1 MQCKAT
7 PRVLAI
13 FLKGQFTQNDKKN
26 KHIYYLPVVVSNHAE
41 VAEVFNICLIDF
53 CYHRWTPATACS
65 PDDGGCETPQLILS
79 CFNSVALRDYCLC
92 FIVLLNEKINEP

>member
-26 KHIYYLPVVVSNHAE
+26 QHIYYLPVVVSNHAE

-92 FIVLLNEKINEP
+92 FIVQPCAVE